1 MAEETTQEPLE
12 MGSGFTFSEPGADVE
27 SQEATTNSG
36 FTMDLGKVEDVIVP
50 EIVAPIV
57 EGVKKPVTE
66 VVNEEVVAPIVEEEY
81 EAVELDEDLALQ
93 YLADSK
99 GMTVDEFKESLT
111 PKEQRKYAPEIEK
124 FQEFVEKTGNHSY
137 KDFEAT
143 QKDWTQEPSEVVL
156 KELMKIENPLLSKKE
171 IDFLYDK
178 KYSFDE
184 DIDDDD
190 VVMER
195 QINTKVDLQKAHN
208 YLDKQKEDFMVKGG
222 SDDYIPEEYRNAKA
236 DWEDLLQQ
244 QESTEI
250 ARQSNYADY
259 VAKTESVFSK
269 DFDGFKIKLGNDT
282 IGFEDVSIKPDNL
295 QEIKSYQTDIANFN
309 KEFFDEKTGKLE
321 KPKEWHTALYM
332 AKHYEAELNKA
343 YNRGIAKQLEIDDKL
358 SKNIQPDNI
367 QSQNAPIASGYTFFV
382 E

>member
-1 MAEETTQEPLE
+1 MVTETEQGLE
-12 MGSGFTFSEPGADVE
+12 SVDE
-27 SQEATTNSG
+27 N
-36 FTMDLGKVEDVIVP
+36 KVEDIKYTFL
-50 EIVAPIV
+50 EQGEENVAPA
-57 EGVKKPVTE
+57 ETE
-66 VVNEEVVAPIVEEEY
+66 VAPVAEIPAEVVEEVAPTEEEDEY
-81 EAVELDEDLALQ
+81 EAVELDENLALQ
-93 YLADSK
+93 YLAESK
-99 GMTVDEFKESLT
+99 GMTVEEFQDSLT

-156 KELMKIENPLLSKKE
+156 KELLKTENPTLNQKE

-195 QINTKVDLQKAHN
+195 QINTKVDLKKAHS
-208 YLDKQKEDFMVKGG
+208 YLDKQKEDFMVDRG

-236 DWEDLLQQ
+236 DLDGLQQQ
-244 QESTEI
+244 QESIEL
-250 ARQSNYADY
+250 ARQGNYADY
-259 VAKTESVFSK
+259 LAKTESVFSK
-269 DFDGFKIKLGNDT
+269 DFEGFKIKLGNED

-295 QEIKSYQTDIANFN
+295 QEIKTYQADIANFN
-309 KEFFDEKTGKLE
+309 KEFFDEKTGQLN
-321 KPKEWHTALYM
+321 KPKEWHEALYM
-332 AKHYEAELNKA
+332 AKNYKAELNKA
-343 YNRGIAKQLEIDDKL
+343 YNRGIAKKAELDDKL

-367 QSQNAPIASGYTFFV
+367 RATGENKSTGWSFSV
-382 E
+382 D

>member
-1 MAEETTQEPLE
+1 MAEDIAQEPLE
-12 MGSGFTFSEPGADVE
+12 MGSGFTFSEPGVDIE
-27 SQEATTNSG
+27 NPDSATDSG
-36 FTMDLGKVEDVIVP
+36 LVMELGNTDNTVVP
-50 EIVAPIV
+50 
-57 EGVKKPVTE
+57 
-66 VVNEEVVAPIVEEEY
+66 EVVAPTVEEVIPPVVEEAKATETPEAEEENEY
-81 EAVELDEDLALQ
+81 VELDEDTAWKFLKEKKGLQ
-93 YLADSK
+93 FENIEEL
-99 GMTVDEFKESLT
+99 LT
-111 PKEQRKYAPEIEK
+111 PKEQKKYAPEIEK

-143 QKDWTQEPSEVVL
+143 QKDWTQEPTEVVL

-184 DIDDDD
+184 EIDDDD

-195 QINTKVDLQKAHN
+195 QINTKVDLQKAHD
-208 YLDKQKEDFMVKGG
+208 YLDKQKEEFMVKGG

-244 QESTEI
+244 QESTEM

-282 IGFEDVSIKPDNL
+282 VGFEDVAIKPDNL

-321 KPKEWHTALYM
+321 KPKEWHEALYF
-332 AKHYEAELNKA
+332 AKNYKAELNKA

-367 QSQNAPIASGYTFFV
+367 QSQNTPIASGYTFFV

>member
-1 MAEETTQEPLE
+1 MEAETTQEPLE
-12 MGSGFTFSEPGADVE
+12 MESGFTFSEPGMDTENQDATTESGLVIDLGE
-27 SQEATTNSG
+27 SQDTG
-36 FTMDLGKVEDVIVP
+36 VP
-50 EIVAPIV
+50 EAVDSVA
-57 EGVKKPVTE
+57 EQTTE
-66 VVNEEVVAPIVEEEY
+66 PLAEEVTAGIETPDTEDEY
-81 EAVELDEDLALQ
+81 VELDEDTAWKFLKEKKGLQ
-93 YLADSK
+93 FENIEEL
-99 GMTVDEFKESLT
+99 LT
-111 PKEQRKYAPEIEK
+111 PKEQKKYAPEIEK

-143 QKDWTQEPSEVVL
+143 QKDWTQESTEVVL
-156 KELMKIENPLLSKKE
+156 KELMKVENPLLSKKE

-190 VVMER
+190 YVMER

-208 YLDKQKEDFMVKGG
+208 YLDKQKEDYMVKGG

-244 QESTEI
+244 QENTET
-250 ARQSNYADY
+250 ARQNNYADY

-282 IGFEDVSIKPDNL
+282 IGFEDVAIKPDNL

-321 KPKEWHTALYM
+321 KPKEWHEALYM
-332 AKHYEAELNKA
+332 AKNYKAELNKA
-343 YNRGIAKQLEIDDKL
+343 YNRGIAKQLELDDKL

-367 QSQNAPIASGYTFFV
+367 QSQNSPKASGYTFFV